1 MKLTGARA
9 KRFIEKPADDVI
21 GVLLF
26 GPDRGLVKA
35 RSLALTQT
43 YMPNA
48 DDAFGTTVLTADD
61 LSGDPARLADE
72 MSALSLL
79 GDDRLVRL
87 RLDHER
93 NAAAISKLIKEFDV
107 DPNKVEAKLVIEA
120 GDMTPRSAI
129 RKACE
134 AAAHFVAIGCYAAS
148 TRDLAEQ
155 VKSSLSEKNIAINPD
170 ALDMWIPLLEGDHAL
185 AAGEIEKM
193 ALYKGYGS
201 VENAVVS
208 LADIKA
214 IAAGGQS
221 ASIDTIVMQMMS
233 GQVDEAD
240 SSYRRAMS
248 GKLNPVSVLI
258 GLQRH
263 LLRLIEAAMS
273 MDSGNNIGQAM
284 RSLRPPVFSMQEDLF
299 KRHLSLWSLPMLRRA
314 LVQSQKAE
322 REIKT
327 AAAPTEAI
335 MGRLILALSS
345 YAAKRG

>member
-9 KRFIEKPADDVI
+9 TRFIEKPSADVI

-35 RSLALTQT
+35 RSLALSKVF
-43 YMPNA
+43 MPNA
-48 DDAFGTTVLTADD
+48 DDAFGTTILTADD

-93 NAAAISKLIKEFDV
+93 NGAAISKLIKQFDTE
-107 DPNKVEAKLVIEA
+107 PEKAEAKLIIEA

-134 AAAHFVAIGCYAAS
+134 ASAHFAAIGCYAAS
-148 TRDLAEQ
+148 ARDIAELAKSKLAEHNI
-155 VKSSLSEKNIAINPD
+155 SLMPD
-170 ALDMWIPLLEGDHAL
+170 ALDLWVPLLEGDHAL
-185 AAGEIEKM
+185 ALGEIEKM
-193 ALYKGYGS
+193 ALYKGYGKFEGAS
-201 VENAVVS
+201 VTV
-208 LADIKA
+208 ADIRA

-221 ASIDTIVMQMMS
+221 ASIDMIVMQTLS
-233 GQVDEAD
+233 GAIEEAD
-240 SSYRRAMS
+240 ASYRRAMA
-248 GKLNPVSVLI
+248 GKLNPVGILI

-263 LLRLIEAAMS
+263 LLRLIEASMAM
-273 MDSGNNIGQAM
+273 DGGNNVGQAM
-284 RSLRPPVFSMQEDLF
+284 RSLRPPVFSMQEDMF
-299 KRHLSLWSLPMLRRA
+299 KRHLSLWPQSMLRRA
-314 LVQSQKAE
+314 LTQSQKAE

-327 AAAPTEAI
+327 AAAPAEAI
-335 MGRLILALSS
+335 MGRLILALAS
-345 YAAKRG
+345 YAAKRT

>member
-1 MKLTGARA
+1 MKLSGARA
-9 KRFIEKPADDVI
+9 TRFIEKPAEDII

-35 RSLALTQT
+35 RSLALTKT

-61 LSGDPARLADE
+61 LSSDPARLADE

-93 NAAAISKLIKEFDV
+93 NAAAISKLIKEFDTN
-107 DPNKVEAKLVIEA
+107 PSKVEAKLIIEA

-129 RKACE
+129 RKSCE
-134 AAAHFVAIGCYAAS
+134 AAANFVAIACYAAS
-148 TRDLAEQ
+148 AKDLADQ
-155 VKSSLSEKNIAINPD
+155 VKSSLSEKNIGINPD
-170 ALDMWIPLLEGDHAL
+170 ALEMWLPLLEGDHAL

-193 ALYKGYGS
+193 ALYKGYGRD
-201 VENAVVS
+201 EGEVVT

-214 IAAGGQS
+214 VAAGGQS

-233 GQVDEAD
+233 GRVDDAD
-240 SSYRRAMS
+240 ASYCRAMS

-299 KRHLSLWSLPMLRRA
+299 KRHLSLWPLPMLRRA

-327 AAAPTEAI
+327 AGAPVEAI
-335 MGRLILALSS
+335 MGRLILALAS

>member
-9 KRFIEKPADDVI
+9 TRFLKSPPADII
-21 GVLLF
+21 GVLLY

-35 RSLALTQT
+35 RSLALSQVF
-43 YMPNA
+43 MPNP
-48 DDAFGTTVLTADD
+48 DDAFGTTILTADD

-93 NAAAISKLIKEFDV
+93 NGATISKLIKQFDI
-107 DPNKVEAKLVIEA
+107 DPDKAEAKLIIEA

-134 AAAHFVAIGCYAAS
+134 ASAHFAAIGCYAAS
-148 TRDLAEQ
+148 AKDIGEQ
-155 VKSSLSEKNIAINPD
+155 VKSALSEIGIGINPD

-193 ALYKGYGS
+193 ALYKGYGK
-201 VENAVVS
+201 VDGATVT
-208 LADIKA
+208 LADIRA

-221 ASIDTIVMQMMS
+221 ASIDTIVMQLMS
-233 GQVDEAD
+233 GDVDGSDA
-240 SSYRRAMS
+240 SYRRAMS
-248 GKLNPVSVLI
+248 GKMNPVAVLI

-263 LLRLIEAAMS
+263 LLRLIEAAMA
-273 MDSGNNIGQAM
+273 MDGGENIGQVM
-284 RSLRPPVFSMQEDLF
+284 RSLRPPVYGMQEDMF
-299 KRHLSLWSLPMLRRA
+299 KRHLSLWPLSMLRRA

-335 MGRLILALSS
+335 MGRLILALAS
-345 YAAKRG
+345 YAAKRS